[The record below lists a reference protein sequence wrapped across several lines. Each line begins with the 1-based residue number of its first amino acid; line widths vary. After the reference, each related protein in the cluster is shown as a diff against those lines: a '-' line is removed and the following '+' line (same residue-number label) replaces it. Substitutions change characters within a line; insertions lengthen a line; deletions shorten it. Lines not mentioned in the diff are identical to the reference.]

1 MKTEIRDR
9 IYLILRWLVAIIFI
23 FAGITKALN
32 PETFARDIDNYRM
45 LPYLLATIMAII
57 LPWLE
62 ILCGIFLITRK
73 WEKGAA
79 VTLFVLTSMF
89 LIAMSTAI
97 VRGLDITCG
106 CFAMTAEG
114 TKVGYSR
121 LFQDL
126 ILFVIILLLNFR
138 LLRDEY

>member
-1 MKTEIRDR
+1 MKTKTWDCLFI
-9 IYLILRWLVAIIFI
+9 IFRWLVAAIFI
-23 FAGITKALN
+23 FAGITKILN
-32 PETFARDIDNYRM
+32 PENFARDIDNYRM
-45 LPYLLATIMAII
+45 LPYLLVTVMAII

-62 ILCGIFLITRK
+62 ILCGIFLIIGK

-79 VTLFVLTSMF
+79 VTLLILTLMF
-89 LIAMSTAI
+89 LIAMSSAI
-97 VRGLDITCG
+97 FRGLDITCG

-121 LFQDL
+121 LIQDS

-138 LLRDEY
+138 LLRD